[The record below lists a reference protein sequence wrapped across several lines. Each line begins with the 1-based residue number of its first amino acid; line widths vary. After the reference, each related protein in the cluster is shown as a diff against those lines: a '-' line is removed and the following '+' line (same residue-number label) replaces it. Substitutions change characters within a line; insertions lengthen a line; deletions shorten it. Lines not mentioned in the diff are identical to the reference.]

1 MTHAMRIGLILTLSV
16 LLGSAQAVNRV
27 PGTSV
32 TYSASRD
39 PITDVNTS
47 VIFLNEVNDLTDQT
61 YLAIRCSDRDIPE
74 LWATLNSKNGLLT
87 ESDAEVGNMPAVT
100 MRTGT
105 DSPVVLRN
113 SDVISVVDRND
124 NFKETAVG
132 IHSAGIRSIVN
143 GLNAGKRLVIRV
155 NRPSGGQALTYTFNA
170 QGFSQA
176 WNAVN
181 ACASTTT
188 YRAPAP
194 QASTGSAATG
204 LTAPKLTRWYFTT
217 CQDATTGIQRT
228 GLVAGRA
235 HLCDLVIETIP
246 NGARPVS
253 AVFNYELEYR
263 AGGRTGK
270 LTLDTADRWPSSGGP
285 VTRFRQNGS
294 QLIFTL
300 PLNVRARPDR
310 VYTSINVTG
319 TVFFDNGSSKKVYEP
334 LPVKPAY

>member
-1 MTHAMRIGLILTLSV
+1 M
-16 LLGSAQAVNRV
+16 

-32 TYSASRD
+32 TYSASSD

-61 YLAIRCSDRDIPE
+61 YLAIRCSDRDAPE
-74 LWATLNSKNGLLT
+74 LWATLNTKNALLT
-87 ESDAEVGNMPAVT
+87 EMDAEARNMPAVT

-105 DSPVVLRN
+105 DSPMVLRN
-113 SDVISVVDRND
+113 SDVISVLDGND
-124 NFKETAVG
+124 NFKETTIG
-132 IHSAGIRSIVN
+132 FRSTGLRTIVN

-181 ACASTTT
+181 ACTSSTSYRTPSTSAPTAS
-188 YRAPAP
+188 
-194 QASTGSAATG
+194 GATG
-204 LTAPKLTRWYFTT
+204 LVAPKFTRWYFTT
-217 CQDATTGIQRT
+217 CQDASTGTQRT

-253 AVFNYELEYR
+253 AVFSYELEYR
-263 AGGRTGK
+263 EGGRSGK
-270 LTLDTADRWPSSGGP
+270 LILDTADRWPSSGGP

-319 TVFFDNGSSKKVYEP
+319 TVFFDNGSNKKVYEP

>member
-1 MTHAMRIGLILTLSV
+1 MTFNQRATLLLV
-16 LLGSAQAVNRV
+16 LSALSASAQAVSRI

-32 TYSASRD
+32 TYSATSD

-47 VIFLNEVNDLTDQT
+47 IVYLNEVNDLTDQT
-61 YLAIRCSDRDIPE
+61 YLAIRCSDRDSPD
-74 LWATLNSKNGLLT
+74 LWATLNTKNTLLT
-87 ESDAEVGNMPAVT
+87 ESDADARNMPAVT

-105 DSPVVLRN
+105 DSPVVLKN
-113 SDVISVVDRND
+113 SDVISVVDGND
-124 NFKETAVG
+124 SFKETTIG
-132 IHSAGIRSIVN
+132 FHSAGLRTIVG
-143 GLNAGKRLVIRV
+143 GLNAGKRLVIRL

-176 WNAVN
+176 WAMVN
-181 ACASTTT
+181 ECTS
-188 YRAPAP
+188 
-194 QASTGSAATG
+194 ATG
-204 LTAPKLTRWYFTT
+204 YRPPATSVTSGSGSLVAPKFTRWYFTT
-217 CQDATTGIQRT
+217 CRDAASGINRT

-253 AVFNYELEYR
+253 ALFNYELEYR
-263 AGGRTGK
+263 EGGRSGK
-270 LTLDTADRWPSSGGP
+270 LMLDTTDRWPSSGSA

-319 TVFFDNGSSKKVYEP
+319 TVFFDNGSNKKVYEP
-334 LPVKPAY
+334 LPVKPTY